1 MFEIRWVITD
11 NSSWEI
17 GACDQME
24 GGDVLLENL
33 ESVIEEM
40 KGEKC
45 RMLAVSYLNTNVSS
59 TADKCVLERLHDYGI
74 PSATTP
80 LAHVPPKLEPM
91 ACKPSFFDVA
101 LNFVSDYPTEELEQV
116 LEEHGD
122 GGSGGGESKG
132 IMGWF
137 RR

>member
-1 MFEIRWVITD
+1 
-11 NSSWEI
+11 
-17 GACDQME
+17 
-24 GGDVLLENL
+24 
-33 ESVIEEM
+33 
-40 KGEKC
+40 
-45 RMLAVSYLNTNVSS
+45 MLAVSYLNSNTSS
-59 TADKCVLERLHDYGI
+59 TADKCVLERLHDYDI

-101 LNFVSDYPTEELEQV
+101 LNFVSDYPTAELEQV
-116 LEEHGD
+116 IEEHGD
-122 GGSGGGESKG
+122 GSSGGESKG